1 MAEFTN
7 YLRAAYYLLA
17 MMRRIY
23 WEQEKLEEYRDRRVR
38 AIVRYAYENVPF
50 YHSLFRK
57 TGIKPSDITCFR
69 HLSRLPVVRKD
80 DLRSNMADVI
90 SKKYRCEDL
99 KEVRTSG
106 STGKPFGIYLA
117 QREDEFR
124 KAKHLRANIA
134 VGQRPRDRW
143 VITAPPHRSEEVTR
157 FQRLFGF
164 FAFTPVSALDDI
176 GSQLDVIERL
186 DPDVLDGFSNS
197 LVFLAK
203 EVEKRGVSPIQPRLI
218 IGGAD
223 LISKSSRALV
233 EKVFDAPFFDQYA
246 CIELERLAW
255 QCKEKQ
261 GYHIDVDSVV
271 MQFVDEEGAEVAPG
285 ERGEIVCTSLFNYAM
300 PFLRYVVGD
309 VGTSSEETC
318 SCGRT
323 FPLMKVIEG
332 RTDSVVVLPDG
343 RVFHEAAFYIP
354 VDSSK
359 FGSQIDQFRVI
370 QKRLDLFLIQIK
382 LLDSSLDRD
391 VVKNEIVRNIER
403 LLKVDTREV
412 VFKFEFV
419 DEIPLDRSG
428 KLRTV
433 ISELNVTPFGQ
444 SSGV

>member
-300 PFLRYVVGD
+300 PFLRYAVGD
-309 VGTSSEETC
+309 VGVSDEDVDC
-318 SCGRT
+318 ACGRT
-323 FPLMKVIEG
+323 LPLMKVVEG
-332 RTDSVVVLPDG
+332 RKDSFVLLPDG
-343 RVFHEAAFYIP
+343 RVVAPLVFGWIMEFFKFYKYVEHYRI
-354 VDSSK
+354 
-359 FGSQIDQFRVI
+359 I
-370 QKRLDLFLIQIK
+370 QKKVDLFKVLVK
-382 LLDSSLDRD
+382 RRVGDFRDAEFETELLANMRKMLGVGDSVGFD
-391 VVKNEIVRNIER
+391 VELVE
-403 LLKVDTREV
+403 
-412 VFKFEFV
+412 
-419 DEIPLDRSG
+419 EIPLDKSG
-428 KLRTV
+428 KFMKVVSEIENRSLRAKD
-433 ISELNVTPFGQ
+433 
-444 SSGV
+444 